1 MFSAAAAAA
10 ACRCLTA
17 GSTSASRTSSCTT
30 RGSTP
35 ASPRTGEY
43 YLLPPPLSNTRV
55 RVARR
60 TVSATV
66 TVVSDGNLLPQGFTS
81 FSSGGQQPEAT
92 TTTIATAAVPSTS
105 TASPEVT
112 ETHNM
117 EVTMGSTVKLPCRQ
131 VRCRV
136 VPIGAQ

>member
-1 MFSAAAAAA
+1 M
-10 ACRCLTA
+10 
-17 GSTSASRTSSCTT
+17 
-30 RGSTP
+30 
-35 ASPRTGEY
+35 
-43 YLLPPPLSNTRV
+43 V

-81 FSSGGQQPEAT
+81 FSSGGQQPVAA

-131 VRCRV
+131 VRCRRG
-136 VPIGAQ
+136 IGDYECNNRSGVEQNIHNTGTYRTDVKNVLDKISF